1 MSKGMDDKDRRSR
14 MANSTVNAPAKK
26 DGAGGSYTWGSAGDI
41 VDYEPVGLGGM
52 TKVTTAPAEDSAP
65 TPNGVDE
72 RPEVKDPKQF
82 PALSTVSA
90 TPSLA
95 TTAWGPAIRAKP
107 TVVQTPPVYVA
118 SQPSQRTLVATVSAT
133 STGAASAHPV
143 TVTITEEEWQ
153 LLQDRRKSLKASA
166 ATAESVPAVQ
176 PAPAVVAAETAPVAQ
191 ATAAVPVNVQ
201 EAMRTGV
208 TFDAQHPR
216 HVFARK
222 PHTVEAAV
230 KQEIIAQPS
239 IDWSG
244 SGNLAFRTEVIHAA
258 AHNPAHLSV
267 HAAPRP
273 APTLQDLKARPSPA
287 AYIPSKQP
295 IMSSGPKFGK
305 PQVIMQRKC

>member
-82 PALSTVSA
+82 PALSTVTA
-90 TPSLA
+90 TPSPA
-95 TTAWGPAIRAKP
+95 TIAWGPAIHTKP
-107 TVVQTPPVYVA
+107 TVVQTPPV
-118 SQPSQRTLVATVSAT
+118 
-133 STGAASAHPV
+133 
-143 TVTITEEEWQ
+143 
-153 LLQDRRKSLKASA
+153 
-166 ATAESVPAVQ
+166 
-176 PAPAVVAAETAPVAQ
+176 
-191 ATAAVPVNVQ
+191 AVPVNVQ